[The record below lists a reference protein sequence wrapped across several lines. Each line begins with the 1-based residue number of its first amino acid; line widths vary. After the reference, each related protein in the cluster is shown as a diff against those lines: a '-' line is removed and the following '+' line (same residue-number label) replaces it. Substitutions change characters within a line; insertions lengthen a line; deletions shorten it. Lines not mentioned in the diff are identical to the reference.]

1 MEKSMN
7 ELIEKLHEN
16 GCSCVVSNHE
26 VRTYS
31 KRGVDDLYNL
41 LTKEP
46 SFLAGA
52 EVADR
57 VVGKA
62 VAAMLVKG
70 GVKNVYAD
78 LISLSA
84 LTLLRDAGI
93 NTNYDQLVTYIKN
106 YSLTDWCPVEALC
119 YNEQTVDEI
128 LPLIQRFVENKE
140 QFFKTTSQP

>member
-1 MEKSMN
+1 MN
-7 ELIEKLHEN
+7 ELIEKLHEE

-26 VRTYS
+26 VRTYTH
-31 KRGVDDLYNL
+31 RGVDDLFRL
-41 LTKEP
+41 LTQEP
-46 SFLAGA
+46 SFLHGA

-62 VAAMLVKG
+62 VAALLVKG

-93 NTNYDQLVTYIKN
+93 ATDYDQVVTYIKN
-106 YSLTDWCPVEALC
+106 ARHTDWCPVEALC

-128 LPLIQRFVENKE
+128 LPVIQSFMENKE
-140 QFFKTTSQP
+140 QFFKK

>member
-1 MEKSMN
+1 MEKLMN
-7 ELIEKLHEN
+7 ELIEKLHEE
-16 GCSCVVSNHE
+16 GCSCVVSNNE
-26 VRTYS
+26 VRTYT

-41 LTKEP
+41 LTSEP

-78 LISLSA
+78 MISLSA
-84 LTLLRDAGI
+84 LTLLRNAGI
-93 NTNYDQLVTYIKN
+93 DTDYDQLVTYIKN
-106 YSLTDWCPVEALC
+106 TRLTDWCPVEAMC

-128 LPLIQRFVENKE
+128 LPIVQQFVEDKE
-140 QFFKTTSQP
+140 SFFKAQS

>member
-1 MEKSMN
+1 MN
-7 ELIEKLHEN
+7 ELIEKLHEE

-26 VRTYS
+26 VRTYTH
-31 KRGVDDLYNL
+31 RGVDDLFRL
-41 LTKEP
+41 LTQEP
-46 SFLAGA
+46 SFLHGA

-62 VAAMLVKG
+62 VAALLVKG

-93 NTNYDQLVTYIKN
+93 V
-106 YSLTDWCPVEALC
+106 A
-119 YNEQTVDEI
+119 
-128 LPLIQRFVENKE
+128 
-140 QFFKTTSQP
+140 